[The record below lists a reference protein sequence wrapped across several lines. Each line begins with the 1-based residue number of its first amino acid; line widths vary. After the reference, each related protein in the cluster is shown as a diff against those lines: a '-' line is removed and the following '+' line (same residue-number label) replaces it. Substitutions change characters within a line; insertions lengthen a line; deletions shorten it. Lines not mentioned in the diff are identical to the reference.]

1 MHLYV
6 PERLMLALG
15 DKGSCQLRFVWTVHT
30 AGQLRQSII
39 CEERFLNE
47 ISATDTRR
55 PET

>member
-55 PET
+55 PEP